1 MVRNGLLLICCFL
14 LLIACEDSKRK
25 QFSSLVQEWEEKE
38 ILFPENPIFTRF
50 ATDTTFYRIPKS
62 EYKVVVYV
70 DSFGCI
76 SCKLQLPKWKEFIS
90 KVDSLSGGKV
100 PFLFFFQPRDM
111 KSLHHLLLRDDF
123 SLPICVDANNE
134 FDSLNHFPREIMFQS
149 FLLDKDNCVIVIGNP
164 VHNLSVRDL
173 YIRNLLGTKQTTS
186 LLTILKANAMEYNL
200 GVVREKED
208 KSQVVMLKNVGKEKF
223 VMKGVTTSCDC
234 MSVDYDWS
242 EIGPGETATLTAIFK
257 PETKGEFWRTITIYG
272 NIPNESMTLGFVG
285 KVI

>member
-1 MVRNGLLLICCFL
+1 M
-14 LLIACEDSKRK
+14 
-25 QFSSLVQEWEEKE
+25 VQEWEEKE

-164 VHNLSVRDL
+164 VLNLSVRDL

-208 KSQVVMLKNVGKEKF
+208 KSQVVMLKNVG
-223 VMKGVTTSCDC
+223 
-234 MSVDYDWS
+234 
-242 EIGPGETATLTAIFK
+242 
-257 PETKGEFWRTITIYG
+257 
-272 NIPNESMTLGFVG
+272 
-285 KVI
+285 